1 MTSNT
6 PDPVADTDR
15 SLEPWLREVLRCPK
29 CLSELR
35 DDTGPSNQP
44 ELVCVAR
51 DCSRAYPIEDQVPVL
66 LVDEA
71 RLPE

>member
-6 PDPVADTDR
+6 PDPVVDTDR
-15 SLEPWLREVLRCPK
+15 SLEPWLRKVLRCPQ
-29 CLSELR
+29 CLGELR
-35 DDTGPSNQP
+35 DDTSPSNQP
-44 ELVCVAR
+44 ELVCVVS
-51 DCSRAYPIEDQVPVL
+51 DCRRAYPIEDQVPVL